1 MIHPCCG
8 FPLRNGAI
16 VLSIIDI
23 VGSVFGSISS
33 IITLVC
39 VIAQKVGESPLVED
53 GSAGTISTT
62 SHRNQG
68 ITKLLDE
75 SSSAVYSVLGFVTL
89 TCIVELIL
97 SMILLRGAKMRDVS
111 YCKVWWR
118 TKLGI
123 FLASTAVIVFAFV
136 ISEDRLDFAVGGI
149 FGIIYQVYGL
159 WVVKAFITE
168 LEFPT
173 DCEQK
178 GIEKL

>member
-16 VLSIIDI
+16 VLSLIDI

-33 IITLVC
+33 IITLIC
-39 VIAQKVGESPLVED
+39 VIAQKVGDSPLVED
-53 GSAGTISTT
+53 GNAGTMSA
-62 SHRNQG
+62 SHKTQG

-97 SMILLRGAKMRDVS
+97 SMILLRGAKTRDVS
-111 YCKVWWR
+111 YCKIWWR

-136 ISEDRLDFAVGGI
+136 VSDDRLDFAVGGI